1 MLGDSASGAP
11 GATVR
16 PSYELQEEQIK
27 LGSVLGHGT
36 FGTVYRGECFGL
48 AVAVKVPFVG
58 NNNAAAADGNA
69 DGNDTKAEADSNA
82 EGDSKKPGEDTAPT
96 TAAVQPAVLSKEDLE
111 DLKQEIRIMT
121 YVRLIAFHES
131 TLN

>member
-11 GATVR
+11 VATVR

-58 NNNAAAADGNA
+58 NNNAAADGNA

-82 EGDSKKPGEDTAPT
+82 DGDSKKPGEDTAPT

-121 YVRLIAFHES
+121 YVRLIALHES
-131 TLN
+131 TLH